1 MAVILMK
8 MVGSLIFIFTIIRC
22 IYYFYITM
30 IGLFLSSYHFS
41 NPGIKSEA
49 INGNTHKEVTRKPSD
64 GTSHVS
70 HRNIVEY
77 ANSFYHSFV

>member
-22 IYYFYITM
+22 KYYFITM
-30 IGLFLSSYHFS
+30 IELFLSRYHFS
-41 NPGIKSEA
+41 FLGIKAEA

-77 ANSFYHSFV
+77 ANSLNS

>member
-22 IYYFYITM
+22 KYYLIHCITM
-30 IGLFLSSYHFS
+30 IELFLSTYHFS
-41 NPGIKSEA
+41 FLGIKAEA

-64 GTSHVS
+64 GTAHVS
-70 HRNIVEY
+70 HRKIIEN
-77 ANSFYHSFV
+77 ANPLMI

>member
-22 IYYFYITM
+22 IYYFITM

-70 HRNIVEY
+70 HRKIREN
-77 ANSFYHSFV
+77 ANPLMI

>member
-1 MAVILMK
+1 
-8 MVGSLIFIFTIIRC
+8 
-22 IYYFYITM
+22 M

-70 HRNIVEY
+70 HRKIIEN
-77 ANSFYHSFV
+77 ANPLMI

>member
-1 MAVILMK
+1 
-8 MVGSLIFIFTIIRC
+8 
-22 IYYFYITM
+22 M

-77 ANSFYHSFV
+77 ANSLTILFVSYL